1 MIYLRKKVID
11 LGQYP
16 WFTQELDFNLSKLI
30 SCFYSNFLWTLL
42 PNTVLKKV
50 RILLN
55 MKENLKLDGK
65 RKP

>member
-30 SCFYSNFLWTLL
+30 SCFYSNFFMDTF
-42 PNTVLKKV
+42 TKYSIKK
-50 RILLN
+50 
-55 MKENLKLDGK
+55 
-65 RKP
+65 